1 MALGVLAWLS
11 AAFETLV
18 LKLAAEVPTFAASD
32 AVCLRLYEEEEGF
45 ACFFSTLMLSLLG
58 FEQLSLVAVA
68 LAAVVGDIV
77 ATSCVL
83 CRLSGGPRSVSLH
96 TANACTACRLV

>member
-1 MALGVLAWLS
+1 ML
-11 AAFETLV
+11 
-18 LKLAAEVPTFAASD
+18 
-32 AVCLRLYEEEEGF
+32 
-45 ACFFSTLMLSLLG
+45 FSTLMLSLLG

-83 CRLSGGPRSVSLH
+83 CRLSGGPRSVSPH
-96 TANACTACRLV
+96 TANACTACRPVKLSCSARAASLVAFGSGGSCGRLSRHQHTALSNFFFFFFFFW